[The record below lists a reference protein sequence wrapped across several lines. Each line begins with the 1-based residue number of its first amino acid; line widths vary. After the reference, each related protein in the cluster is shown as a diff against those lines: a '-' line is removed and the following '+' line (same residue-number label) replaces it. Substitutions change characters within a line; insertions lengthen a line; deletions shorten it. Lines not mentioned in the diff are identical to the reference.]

1 MIRVRELYKRF
12 GATRAVDGLSF
23 DVEPGEV
30 VGFLGPNGAGK
41 TTTLRVLTCVHPAT
55 SGSAEVSGF
64 DVARQ
69 PLEVRRLI
77 GYLPENVPIYPDLR
91 VEEYL
96 RYRAAL
102 KGVPRR
108 LRRAHT
114 ERAMERAGVLEVRR
128 KLIGHVSRG
137 YRQRVGL
144 ADALVA
150 NPPIL
155 LLDEPTS
162 GLDPNQRR
170 RIKQL
175 VRELAEEHTI
185 LFSSHVL
192 AEVQDVSSRILVIHR
207 GQLRADG
214 TPQDLVATTGQR
226 RLRLQVH
233 ANHVDVRDCLAVLPG
248 LGELEVMNMADGV
261 TAVSA
266 PVGSEDP
273 RDAVAAALGG
283 AGIAIRQLQLE
294 MPSLEE
300 FFYMVTEGADR
311 REEAKAAG
319 EADDGP
325 ADGPFGRAIGP
336 APDADSENSGA
347 GMPDTGATST
357 GMTDTGATD
366 TGAIDTGAT
375 DTGAT
380 DTGATD
386 TGATDTGATDT
397 GATSTGMTDTGVTD
411 GEQTR

>member
-12 GATRAVDGLSF
+12 GATRAVDGVSF
-23 DVEPGEV
+23 DVERGEV

-41 TTTLRVLTCVHPAT
+41 TTTIRVLTCYHPAT
-55 SGSAEVSGF
+55 SGSAEVAGC
-64 DVARQ
+64 DVTKQPVDVRQ
-69 PLEVRRLI
+69 HI

-96 RYRAAL
+96 NYRAAL

-108 LRRAHT
+108 SRRAYT
-114 ERAMERAGVLEVRR
+114 ERAMERAGVADVRR

-175 VRELAEEHTI
+175 VRELADEHTI

-207 GQLRADG
+207 GRLRADG
-214 TPQDLVATTGQR
+214 TPQELLGSTGKR
-226 RLRLQVH
+226 RLRVQAH
-233 ANHVDVRDCLAVLPG
+233 AASQDVRACLAGVP
-248 LGELEVMNMADGV
+248 ELVDAEYVDGAAGV
-261 TAVSA
+261 TSVSA
-266 PVGSEDP
+266 LVGGPDP
-273 RDAVAAALGG
+273 SDAVAAALSG
-283 AGIAIRQLQLE
+283 AGIALRELGLE

-300 FFYMVTEGADR
+300 YFYMVTEGADR
-311 REEAKAAG
+311 REEASAG
-319 EADDGP
+319 ADDDHSASPGEP
-325 ADGPFGRAIGP
+325 VE
-336 APDADSENSGA
+336 S
-347 GMPDTGATST
+347 
-357 GMTDTGATD
+357 
-366 TGAIDTGAT
+366 
-375 DTGAT
+375 
-380 DTGATD
+380 
-386 TGATDTGATDT
+386 
-397 GATSTGMTDTGVTD
+397 VTD
-411 GEQTR
+411 HGEEEDAQ